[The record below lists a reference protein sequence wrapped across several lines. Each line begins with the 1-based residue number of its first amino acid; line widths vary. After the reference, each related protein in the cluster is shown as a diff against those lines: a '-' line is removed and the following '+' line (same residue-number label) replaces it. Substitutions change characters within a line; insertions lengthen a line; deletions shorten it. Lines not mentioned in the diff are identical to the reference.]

1 MKKKD
6 HEYFEKKLLEERA
19 RLVKELQYLDETV
32 LNKSQ
37 RDSSGDLSAYSFHMA
52 DQGTDNMEREIAF
65 LGASAEGRALLHV
78 DEALRKLYRG
88 EYGVCESC
96 GEEISRKR
104 LEAVPGATLCITCKE
119 KEEKAGRR

>member
-6 HEYFEKKLLEERA
+6 HEYFEKKLLEERG

-37 RDSSGDLSAYSFHMA
+37 REMSGDLSAYSFHMA
-52 DQGTDNMEREIAF
+52 DQGSDNMEREIAF
-65 LGASAEGRALLHV
+65 LGASTEGRALLNV
-78 DEALRKLYRG
+78 DEALRRLYRG
-88 EYGVCESC
+88 EYGVCETC
-96 GEEISRKR
+96 GEDISLKR
-104 LEAVPGATLCITCKE
+104 LEAVPYATLCITCKA

>member
-1 MKKKD
+1 
-6 HEYFEKKLLEERA
+6 
-19 RLVKELQYLDETV
+19 
-32 LNKSQ
+32 
-37 RDSSGDLSAYSFHMA
+37 MA

-88 EYGVCESC
+88 DYGVCEQC

-104 LEAVPGATLCITCKE
+104 LEAVPHATLCITCKE